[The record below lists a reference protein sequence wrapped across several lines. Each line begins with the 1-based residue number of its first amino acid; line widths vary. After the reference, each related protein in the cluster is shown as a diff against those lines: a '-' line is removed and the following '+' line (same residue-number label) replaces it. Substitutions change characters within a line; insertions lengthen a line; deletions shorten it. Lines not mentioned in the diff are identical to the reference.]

1 MNYPIVLVPFVEW
14 GVVGFNNR
22 KLMKLAQ
29 IKAIFPVLYPNLL
42 KLLYYGGNKDYRA
55 IWYEIEVVQCFHAN
69 LFKPL

>member
-42 KLLYYGGNKDYRA
+42 KLLYYRGNKDYRA
-55 IWYEIEVVQCFHAN
+55 I
-69 LFKPL
+69 